1 MSKTDPVF
9 SFEELVRMNV
19 ALAKDIETMQ
29 RLAHEDDTR
38 LDQFWA
44 VRIEAAQSAE
54 IKVHQMLKSHRAPFR
69 SGNG

>member
-1 MSKTDPVF
+1 MSRTDPVF

-29 RLAHEDDTR
+29 RLADKDDTR

-44 VRIEAAQSAE
+44 VRIETAQSAE
-54 IKVHQMLKSHRAPFR
+54 IKVHQMLRSHRH
-69 SGNG
+69 

>member
-19 ALAKDIETMQ
+19 ALAKDIETME
-29 RLAHEDDTR
+29 RLAEEDPTPE
-38 LDQFWA
+38 DQFWA

-54 IKVHQMLKSHRAPFR
+54 IKVHQMLTSHRH
-69 SGNG
+69 